1 MLMPDPG
8 ASRMPASPASMKP
21 MIQAKPA
28 MRLVRAPVSEARL
41 RVVDHRPHGHA
52 HAGPLEQHPQR
63 DGDGHGAAD
72 RDQLLVGE
80 VDPEHADLVALANQ
94 SGRLRVIVW
103 FQMVET
109 SP

>member
-1 MLMPDPG
+1 MNPT
-8 ASRMPASPASMKP
+8 
-21 MIQAKPA
+21 IQAKPA

-41 RVVDHRPHGHA
+41 GSSTTARMDTPIRVRLKSSPQRHGHDHR
-52 HAGPLEQHPQR
+52 
-63 DGDGHGAAD
+63 AAD
-72 RDQLLVGE
+72 GDQLLVGE
-80 VDPEHADLVALANQ
+80 VDPEHVDLIALANH